1 MPLRAKGS
9 SSLDTTCVR
18 HQTRHFH
25 MLHIITTHIIS
36 ILQVIKL
43 SFREV
48 KITKELEGRR
58 ATRI

>member
-9 SSLDTTCVR
+9 SSLNTTCIG
-18 HQTRHFH
+18 HQSRYFH
-25 MLHIITTHIIS
+25 MLHIITHIIS

-43 SFREV
+43 NFIEV

>member
-9 SSLDTTCVR
+9 SSLDSTCVR

-25 MLHIITTHIIS
+25 MLYIIMHIIS